1 MSQDN
6 MNEIDRNETNMNEIN
21 QNEADRNAENMDQED
36 FLVRKEQILNH
47 NSAKNF
53 KEFNIENELKKLPAK
68 PGVYL
73 MHDSSDEIIYVGK
86 AIKLCNRVR
95 QYFQRSKKPSAKIEQ
110 MVSHVAYF
118 EYIVTDSEMEA
129 LILECNLIKKHRP
142 RYNTMLMDD
151 KAYPYIRITVD
162 EDFPRVMLAHK
173 QVRDKSRYFGPY
185 PSGLAVKDTLELVH
199 KLFGIRTC
207 NRILPRDQG
216 KERPCLNYHI
226 GQCKGPCQGYI
237 TKEEYGK
244 QIDHVISLLNG
255 NYMQLR
261 KELEEKMKAA
271 AAELEFEAAAKYRD
285 LAEGITKIA
294 QQQKIT
300 DSSSL
305 NDRDVIASAIEGND
319 AVVQVFFVR
328 EGKLIGRDHYHVS
341 VAGGDTEADVLSSFI
356 KQYYAGTPF
365 LPGEI
370 YIPCELE
377 DMEIIGDWLSKK
389 RGKKVELLVP
399 KRGRKEKML
408 ELAAQNAKIVLRQDK
423 DRIKREEERTTGALR
438 EIEGWL
444 NLPHIYRMEAY
455 DISNTSG
462 MESVGSMVVFEGGK
476 PKRNDYR
483 KFKIRTVQGPNDYAS
498 MYEVLTRRFER
509 AIKSSENSHNTNSL
523 EQKVTSSQ
531 LQSQENII
539 TADSFSRLPDVI
551 MMDGGRGQVNMALEV
566 LDKLGL
572 SIPVCGMVKDDHH
585 RTRGLYYN
593 NVELPI
599 DTHSEGFHLITRV
612 QDEAHRFAIEYH
624 KSLRGKKEIH
634 SILDDI
640 PGIGPKRRLALMRQ
654 FGDIYAIRE
663 ATVAQLSDVEGM
675 NERAAEAVYE
685 FFHNSR
691 E

>member
-1 MSQDN
+1 MEQD
-6 MNEIDRNETNMNEIN
+6 
-21 QNEADRNAENMDQED
+21 D
-36 FLVRKEQILNH
+36 FLARKEQILNR

-53 KEFNIENELKKLPAK
+53 REFNIENELKKLPAK

-73 MHDSSDEIIYVGK
+73 MHDASDEIIYVGK

-110 MVSHVAYF
+110 MVSHVSYF

-173 QVRDKSRYFGPY
+173 QVRD
-185 PSGLAVKDTLELVH
+185 
-199 KLFGIRTC
+199 
-207 NRILPRDQG
+207 QG

-226 GQCKGPCQGYI
+226 GQCMGPCQGYV

-244 QIDHVISLLNG
+244 QIDRVISLLNG
-255 NYMQLR
+255 NYVQLR

-271 AAELEFEAAAKYRD
+271 AAELEFETAAKYRD
-285 LAEGITKIA
+285 LAESITKIA

-305 NDRDVIASAIEGND
+305 NDRDVIASAIEGAD

-341 VAGGDTEADVLSSFI
+341 VAGGDTEADVLSSFV

-377 DMEIIGDWLSKK
+377 DMEVIGSWLTKK
-389 RGKKVELLVP
+389 RGKKGEILVP

-423 DRIKREEERTTGALR
+423 DRIKREEERTTGALK

-444 NLPHIYRMEAY
+444 NLTHIDRIEAY

-483 KFKIRTVQGPNDYAS
+483 KFRIKSVQGPNDYAS

-509 AIKSSENSHNTNSL
+509 AKTGSES
-523 EQKVTSSQ
+523 TS
-531 LQSQENII
+531 
-539 TADSFSRLPDVI
+539 DSFLRLPDVI

-566 LDKLGL
+566 LEKLEM

-585 RTRGLYYN
+585 HTRGLYYN

-654 FGDIYAIRE
+654 FGDINAIRE
-663 ATVAQLSDVEGM
+663 ATVAQLADVEGM
-675 NERAAEAVYE
+675 NERAAESVYE
-685 FFHNSR
+685 FFHSVVYKTDTN
-691 E
+691 

>member
-1 MSQDN
+1 
-6 MNEIDRNETNMNEIN
+6 
-21 QNEADRNAENMDQED
+21 MDQDD
-36 FLVRKEQILNH
+36 FLARKEQILNR

-73 MHDSSDEIIYVGK
+73 MHDASDEIIYVGK

-95 QYFQRSKKPSAKIEQ
+95 QYFQRSKKPSSKIEQ
-110 MVSHVAYF
+110 MVSHVSYF

-129 LILECNLIKKHRP
+129 LILE
-142 RYNTMLMDD
+142 LMDD

-207 NRILPRDQG
+207 NRVLPRDQG

-226 GQCKGPCQGYI
+226 GQCMGPCQGYV

-244 QIDHVISLLNG
+244 QIDRVISLLNG
-255 NYMQLR
+255 NYVQLR

-271 AAELEFEAAAKYRD
+271 AAELEFETAAKYRD
-285 LAEGITKIA
+285 LAESITKIA

-305 NDRDVIASAIEGND
+305 NDRDVIASAIEGAD

-341 VAGGDTEADVLSSFI
+341 VAGGDTEADVLSSFV

-377 DMEIIGDWLSKK
+377 DMEVIGSWLTKK
-389 RGKKVELLVP
+389 RGKKVEILVP

-423 DRIKREEERTTGALR
+423 DRIKREEERTTGALK

-444 NLPHIYRMEAY
+444 NLTHIDRIEAY

-483 KFKIRTVQGPNDYAS
+483 KFRIKSVQGPNDYAS

-509 AIKSSENSHNTNSL
+509 AKAVSEN
-523 EQKVTSSQ
+523 TS
-531 LQSQENII
+531 
-539 TADSFSRLPDVI
+539 DSFLRLPDVI

-566 LDKLGL
+566 LGKLEM

-585 RTRGLYYN
+585 HTRGLYYN

-654 FGDIYAIRE
+654 FGDINEIRE
-663 ATVAQLSDVEGM
+663 ATVAQLVDVEGM
-675 NERAAEAVYE
+675 NERAAESVYE
-685 FFHNSR
+685 FFHSVVYKTDTN
-691 E
+691 

>member
-1 MSQDN
+1 MEQD
-6 MNEIDRNETNMNEIN
+6 
-21 QNEADRNAENMDQED
+21 D
-36 FLVRKEQILNH
+36 FLARKEQILNR

-73 MHDSSDEIIYVGK
+73 MHDASDEIIYVGK

-110 MVSHVAYF
+110 MVSHVSYF

-207 NRILPRDQG
+207 NRVLPRDQG

-226 GQCKGPCQGYI
+226 GQCMGPCQGYV

-244 QIDHVISLLNG
+244 QIDRVISLLNG
-255 NYMQLR
+255 NYVQLR

-271 AAELEFEAAAKYRD
+271 AAELEFETAAKYRD
-285 LAEGITKIA
+285 LAESITKIA

-305 NDRDVIASAIEGND
+305 NDRDVIASAIEGAD

-341 VAGGDTEADVLSSFI
+341 VAGGDTEADVLSSFV

-377 DMEIIGDWLSKK
+377 DMEVIGNWLTKK
-389 RGKKVELLVP
+389 RGKKVEILVP

-423 DRIKREEERTTGALR
+423 DRIKREEERTTGALK

-444 NLPHIYRMEAY
+444 NLTHIDRIEY

-483 KFKIRTVQGPNDYAS
+483 KFRIKSVQGPNDYAS

-509 AIKSSENSHNTNSL
+509 AKTGSESIS
-523 EQKVTSSQ
+523 
-531 LQSQENII
+531 
-539 TADSFSRLPDVI
+539 DSFLRLPDVI

-566 LDKLGL
+566 LGKLEM

-585 RTRGLYYN
+585 HTRGLYYN

-654 FGDIYAIRE
+654 FGDINEIRE
-663 ATVAQLSDVEGM
+663 ATVAQLADVEGM
-675 NERAAEAVYE
+675 NERAAESVYE
-685 FFHNSR
+685 FFHSSR
-691 E
+691 TR

>member
-1 MSQDN
+1 MNQDN
-6 MNEIDRNETNMNEIN
+6 MNEINTNEDDKNAANMNQDDLRQDNEN
-21 QNEADRNAENMDQED
+21 QDDQDQNDQDQNE
-36 FLVRKEQILNH
+36 FLARKEQILNH

-73 MHDSSDEIIYVGK
+73 MHDASDEIIYVGK

-207 NRILPRDQG
+207 NRVLPRDQG

-226 GQCKGPCQGYI
+226 GQCMGPCQGYV

-244 QIDHVISLLNG
+244 QIDRVISLLNG
-255 NYMQLR
+255 NYVQLR

-271 AAELEFEAAAKYRD
+271 AAELEFETAAKYRD

-305 NDRDVIASAIEGND
+305 NDRDVIASAIEGTD

-377 DMEIIGDWLSKK
+377 DMEIISSWLSKK

-423 DRIKREEERTTGALR
+423 DRIKREEERTTGTLK

-509 AIKSSENSHNTNSL
+509 AIKNSEG
-523 EQKVTSSQ
+523 
-531 LQSQENII
+531 
-539 TADSFSRLPDVI
+539 FSRLPDVI

-685 FFHNSR
+685 FFRGSR
-691 E
+691 EIT

>member
-1 MSQDN
+1 MEQD
-6 MNEIDRNETNMNEIN
+6 
-21 QNEADRNAENMDQED
+21 D
-36 FLVRKEQILNH
+36 FLARKEQILNR

-73 MHDSSDEIIYVGK
+73 MHDASDEIIYVGK

-110 MVSHVAYF
+110 MVSHVSYF

-207 NRILPRDQG
+207 NRVLPRDQG

-226 GQCKGPCQGYI
+226 GQCMGPCQGYV

-244 QIDHVISLLNG
+244 QIDRVISLLNG
-255 NYMQLR
+255 NYVQLR
-261 KELEEKMKAA
+261 KELEKMKAA
-271 AAELEFEAAAKYRD
+271 AAELEFETAAKYRD
-285 LAEGITKIA
+285 LAESITKIA

-305 NDRDVIASAIEGND
+305 NDRDVIASAIEGAD

-341 VAGGDTEADVLSSFI
+341 VAGGDTEADVLSSFV

-377 DMEIIGDWLSKK
+377 DMEVIGSWLTKK
-389 RGKKVELLVP
+389 RGKKVEILVP

-423 DRIKREEERTTGALR
+423 DRIKREEERTTGALK

-444 NLPHIYRMEAY
+444 NLTHIDRIEAY

-483 KFKIRTVQGPNDYAS
+483 KFRIKSVQGPNDYAS

-509 AIKSSENSHNTNSL
+509 AKTGSES
-523 EQKVTSSQ
+523 TS
-531 LQSQENII
+531 
-539 TADSFSRLPDVI
+539 DSFLRLPDVI

-566 LDKLGL
+566 LGKLEM

-585 RTRGLYYN
+585 HTRGLYYN

-654 FGDIYAIRE
+654 FGDINEIRV
-663 ATVAQLSDVEGM
+663 ATVAQLADVEGM
-675 NERAAEAVYE
+675 NERAAESVYE
-685 FFHNSR
+685 FFHSVVYKKEINL
-691 E
+691 

>member
-1 MSQDN
+1 M
-6 MNEIDRNETNMNEIN
+6 
-21 QNEADRNAENMDQED
+21 
-36 FLVRKEQILNH
+36 
-47 NSAKNF
+47 
-53 KEFNIENELKKLPAK
+53 
-68 PGVYL
+68 
-73 MHDSSDEIIYVGK
+73 
-86 AIKLCNRVR
+86 
-95 QYFQRSKKPSAKIEQ
+95 
-110 MVSHVAYF
+110 
-118 EYIVTDSEMEA
+118 
-129 LILECNLIKKHRP
+129 
-142 RYNTMLMDD
+142 
-151 KAYPYIRITVD
+151 
-162 EDFPRVMLAHK
+162 
-173 QVRDKSRYFGPY
+173 
-185 PSGLAVKDTLELVH
+185 
-199 KLFGIRTC
+199 
-207 NRILPRDQG
+207 
-216 KERPCLNYHI
+216 
-226 GQCKGPCQGYI
+226 
-237 TKEEYGK
+237 
-244 QIDHVISLLNG
+244 ISLLNG
-255 NYMQLR
+255 NYVQLR

-271 AAELEFEAAAKYRD
+271 AAELEFETAAKYRD
-285 LAEGITKIA
+285 LAESITKIA

-305 NDRDVIASAIEGND
+305 NDRDVIASAIEGAD

-341 VAGGDTEADVLSSFI
+341 VAGGDTEADVLSSFV

-377 DMEIIGDWLSKK
+377 DMEVIGSWLTKK
-389 RGKKVELLVP
+389 RGKKVEILVP

-423 DRIKREEERTTGALR
+423 DRIKREEERTTGALK

-444 NLPHIYRMEAY
+444 NLTHIDRIEAY

-483 KFKIRTVQGPNDYAS
+483 KFRIKSVQGPNDYAS

-509 AIKSSENSHNTNSL
+509 AKTGSES
-523 EQKVTSSQ
+523 TS
-531 LQSQENII
+531 
-539 TADSFSRLPDVI
+539 DSFLRLPDVI

-566 LDKLGL
+566 LGKLEM

-585 RTRGLYYN
+585 HTRGLYYN

-654 FGDIYAIRE
+654 FGDINEIRV
-663 ATVAQLSDVEGM
+663 ATVAQLADVEGM
-675 NERAAEAVYE
+675 NERAAESVYE
-685 FFHNSR
+685 FFHSVVYKTDTN
-691 E
+691 

>member
-1 MSQDN
+1 
-6 MNEIDRNETNMNEIN
+6 
-21 QNEADRNAENMDQED
+21 
-36 FLVRKEQILNH
+36 
-47 NSAKNF
+47 
-53 KEFNIENELKKLPAK
+53 
-68 PGVYL
+68 
-73 MHDSSDEIIYVGK
+73 
-86 AIKLCNRVR
+86 
-95 QYFQRSKKPSAKIEQ
+95 
-110 MVSHVAYF
+110 
-118 EYIVTDSEMEA
+118 
-129 LILECNLIKKHRP
+129 
-142 RYNTMLMDD
+142 
-151 KAYPYIRITVD
+151 
-162 EDFPRVMLAHK
+162 
-173 QVRDKSRYFGPY
+173 
-185 PSGLAVKDTLELVH
+185 
-199 KLFGIRTC
+199 
-207 NRILPRDQG
+207 
-216 KERPCLNYHI
+216 
-226 GQCKGPCQGYI
+226 
-237 TKEEYGK
+237 
-244 QIDHVISLLNG
+244 
-255 NYMQLR
+255 
-261 KELEEKMKAA
+261 MKAA
-271 AAELEFEAAAKYRD
+271 AAELEFETAAKYRD
-285 LAEGITKIA
+285 LAESITKIA

-305 NDRDVIASAIEGND
+305 NDRDVIASAIEGAD

-341 VAGGDTEADVLSSFI
+341 VAGGDTEADVLSSFV

-377 DMEIIGDWLSKK
+377 DMEVIGSWLTKK
-389 RGKKVELLVP
+389 RGKKVEILVP

-423 DRIKREEERTTGALR
+423 DRIKREEERTTGALK

-444 NLPHIYRMEAY
+444 NLTHIDRIEAY

-483 KFKIRTVQGPNDYAS
+483 KFRIKSVQGPNDYAS

-509 AIKSSENSHNTNSL
+509 AKTGSES
-523 EQKVTSSQ
+523 TS
-531 LQSQENII
+531 
-539 TADSFSRLPDVI
+539 DSFQRLPDVI

-566 LDKLGL
+566 LEKLEM

-585 RTRGLYYN
+585 HTRGLYYN

-654 FGDIYAIRE
+654 FGDINEIRE
-663 ATVAQLSDVEGM
+663 ATVAQLADVEGM
-675 NERAAEAVYE
+675 NERAAESVYE
-685 FFHNSR
+685 FFHSVVYKTDTN
-691 E
+691 

>member
-1 MSQDN
+1 MEESDVL
-6 MNEIDRNETNMNEIN
+6 
-21 QNEADRNAENMDQED
+21 A
-36 FLVRKEQILNH
+36 RKEQILNR
-47 NSAKNF
+47 NSAVNF

-73 MHDSSDEIIYVGK
+73 MHDASDEIIYVGK

-95 QYFQRSKKPSAKIEQ
+95 QYFQKSKKPTAKIEQ

-185 PSGLAVKDTLELVH
+185 PSGLAVKETLELVH

-207 NRILPRDQG
+207 NRVLPRDQK

-226 GQCKGPCQGYI
+226 GQCMGPCQGYV
-237 TKEEYGK
+237 TKDEYAI
-244 QIDHVISLLNG
+244 QINRVISLLSG
-255 NYMQLR
+255 NYLQLR

-271 AAELEFEAAAKYRD
+271 AADLEFEKAAKYRD
-285 LAEGITKIA
+285 LEEGITKIA

-300 DSSSL
+300 DSSSM
-305 NDRDVIASAIEGND
+305 NDRDVIASAIDGTD
-319 AVVQVFFVR
+319 GVVQVFFVR
-328 EGKLIGRDHYHVS
+328 EGKMIGRDHYHVS
-341 VAGGDTEADVLSSFI
+341 VGSGDTESDVLSSFI

-377 DMEIIGDWLSKK
+377 DGEVIESWLSKK

-399 KRGRKEKML
+399 KRGKKEKLL
-408 ELAAQNAKIVLRQDK
+408 ELAAENAKIVLRQDK
-423 DRIKREEERTTGALR
+423 DRIKREEERTIGALKQ
-438 EIEGWL
+438 IEGWL
-444 NLPHIYRMEAY
+444 GLSHIDRMEAY

-462 MESVGSMVVFEGGK
+462 MESVGSMVVFEKGK

-483 KFKIRTVQGPNDYAS
+483 KFKIKTVQGPNDYAS
-498 MYEVLTRRFER
+498 MYEVLTRRFLR
-509 AIKSSENSHNTNSL
+509 SIKTDEDAQNV
-523 EQKVTSSQ
+523 E
-531 LQSQENII
+531 
-539 TADSFSRLPDVI
+539 DSFQRLPDLL

-566 LDKLGL
+566 LEKLGL

-624 KSLRGKKEIH
+624 KSLRGKKEVH

-640 PGIGPKRRLALMRQ
+640 PGIGPKRRLVLMRE

-663 ATVAQLSDVEGM
+663 ADVATLANVEGM
-675 NERAAEAVYE
+675 NEKSAEAVYE
-685 FFHNSR
+685 FFHAK
-691 E
+691 

>member
-1 MSQDN
+1 
-6 MNEIDRNETNMNEIN
+6 
-21 QNEADRNAENMDQED
+21 
-36 FLVRKEQILNH
+36 
-47 NSAKNF
+47 
-53 KEFNIENELKKLPAK
+53 
-68 PGVYL
+68 
-73 MHDSSDEIIYVGK
+73 
-86 AIKLCNRVR
+86 
-95 QYFQRSKKPSAKIEQ
+95 
-110 MVSHVAYF
+110 
-118 EYIVTDSEMEA
+118 
-129 LILECNLIKKHRP
+129 
-142 RYNTMLMDD
+142 
-151 KAYPYIRITVD
+151 
-162 EDFPRVMLAHK
+162 
-173 QVRDKSRYFGPY
+173 
-185 PSGLAVKDTLELVH
+185 
-199 KLFGIRTC
+199 
-207 NRILPRDQG
+207 
-216 KERPCLNYHI
+216 
-226 GQCKGPCQGYI
+226 
-237 TKEEYGK
+237 
-244 QIDHVISLLNG
+244 
-255 NYMQLR
+255 
-261 KELEEKMKAA
+261 MKAA
-271 AAELEFEAAAKYRD
+271 AAELEFETAAKYRD
-285 LAEGITKIA
+285 LAESITKIA

-305 NDRDVIASAIEGND
+305 NDRDVIASAIEGAD

-341 VAGGDTEADVLSSFI
+341 VAGGDTEADVLSSFV

-377 DMEIIGDWLSKK
+377 DMEVIGSWLTKK
-389 RGKKVELLVP
+389 RGKKVEILVP

-423 DRIKREEERTTGALR
+423 DRIKREEERTTGALK

-444 NLPHIYRMEAY
+444 NLTHIDRIEAY

-483 KFKIRTVQGPNDYAS
+483 KFRIKSVQGPNDYAS

-509 AIKSSENSHNTNSL
+509 AKTGSES
-523 EQKVTSSQ
+523 TS
-531 LQSQENII
+531 
-539 TADSFSRLPDVI
+539 DSFLRLPDVI

-566 LDKLGL
+566 LGKLEM

-585 RTRGLYYN
+585 HTRGLYYN

-654 FGDIYAIRE
+654 FGDINEIRA
-663 ATVAQLSDVEGM
+663 ATVAQLADVEGM
-675 NERAAEAVYE
+675 NERAAESVYE
-685 FFHNSR
+685 FFHSVVYKTDTN
-691 E
+691 

>member
-1 MSQDN
+1 M
-6 MNEIDRNETNMNEIN
+6 
-21 QNEADRNAENMDQED
+21 
-36 FLVRKEQILNH
+36 
-47 NSAKNF
+47 
-53 KEFNIENELKKLPAK
+53 
-68 PGVYL
+68 
-73 MHDSSDEIIYVGK
+73 
-86 AIKLCNRVR
+86 
-95 QYFQRSKKPSAKIEQ
+95 
-110 MVSHVAYF
+110 
-118 EYIVTDSEMEA
+118 
-129 LILECNLIKKHRP
+129 
-142 RYNTMLMDD
+142 
-151 KAYPYIRITVD
+151 
-162 EDFPRVMLAHK
+162 
-173 QVRDKSRYFGPY
+173 
-185 PSGLAVKDTLELVH
+185 
-199 KLFGIRTC
+199 
-207 NRILPRDQG
+207 
-216 KERPCLNYHI
+216 NYHI
-226 GQCKGPCQGYI
+226 GQCMGPCQGYV

-244 QIDHVISLLNG
+244 QIDRVISLLNG

-271 AAELEFEAAAKYRD
+271 AAELEFETAAKYRD
-285 LAEGITKIA
+285 LAESITKIA

-305 NDRDVIASAIEGND
+305 NDRDVIASAIEGAD

-341 VAGGDTEADVLSSFI
+341 VAGGDTEADVLSSFV

-377 DMEIIGDWLSKK
+377 DMEVIGSWLTKK
-389 RGKKVELLVP
+389 RGKKVEILVP

-423 DRIKREEERTTGALR
+423 DRIKREEERTTGALK
-438 EIEGWL
+438 EIEKWL
-444 NLPHIYRMEAY
+444 NLAHIDRIEAY

-483 KFKIRTVQGPNDYAS
+483 KFRIKSVQGPNDYAS

-509 AIKSSENSHNTNSL
+509 AKTGSES
-523 EQKVTSSQ
+523 TS
-531 LQSQENII
+531 
-539 TADSFSRLPDVI
+539 DSFLRLPDVI

-566 LDKLGL
+566 LGKLEM

-654 FGDIYAIRE
+654 FGDINEIRE
-663 ATVAQLSDVEGM
+663 ATVAQLADVEGM
-675 NERAAEAVYE
+675 NERAAESVYE
-685 FFHNSR
+685 FFHSSR
-691 E
+691 TR

>member
-1 MSQDN
+1 M
-6 MNEIDRNETNMNEIN
+6 
-21 QNEADRNAENMDQED
+21 
-36 FLVRKEQILNH
+36 
-47 NSAKNF
+47 
-53 KEFNIENELKKLPAK
+53 
-68 PGVYL
+68 
-73 MHDSSDEIIYVGK
+73 
-86 AIKLCNRVR
+86 
-95 QYFQRSKKPSAKIEQ
+95 
-110 MVSHVAYF
+110 
-118 EYIVTDSEMEA
+118 
-129 LILECNLIKKHRP
+129 
-142 RYNTMLMDD
+142 
-151 KAYPYIRITVD
+151 
-162 EDFPRVMLAHK
+162 
-173 QVRDKSRYFGPY
+173 
-185 PSGLAVKDTLELVH
+185 
-199 KLFGIRTC
+199 
-207 NRILPRDQG
+207 
-216 KERPCLNYHI
+216 NYHI
-226 GQCKGPCQGYI
+226 GQCMGPCQGYV

-244 QIDHVISLLNG
+244 QIDRVISLLNG
-255 NYMQLR
+255 NYVQLR

-271 AAELEFEAAAKYRD
+271 AAELEFETAAKYRD
-285 LAEGITKIA
+285 LAESITKIA

-305 NDRDVIASAIEGND
+305 NDRDVIASAIEGAD

-341 VAGGDTEADVLSSFI
+341 VAGGDTEADVLSSFV

-377 DMEIIGDWLSKK
+377 DMEVIGSWLTKK
-389 RGKKVELLVP
+389 RGKKVEILVP

-423 DRIKREEERTTGALR
+423 DRIKREEERTTGALK

-444 NLPHIYRMEAY
+444 NLTHIDRIEAY

-483 KFKIRTVQGPNDYAS
+483 KFRIKSVQGPNDYAS

-509 AIKSSENSHNTNSL
+509 AKTGSES
-523 EQKVTSSQ
+523 TS
-531 LQSQENII
+531 
-539 TADSFSRLPDVI
+539 DSFLRLPDVI

-566 LDKLGL
+566 LEKLEM

-585 RTRGLYYN
+585 HTRGLYYN

-654 FGDIYAIRE
+654 FGDINEIRE
-663 ATVAQLSDVEGM
+663 ATVAQLADVEGM
-675 NERAAEAVYE
+675 NERAAESVYE
-685 FFHNSR
+685 FFHSVVYKTDTN
-691 E
+691 

>member
-1 MSQDN
+1 
-6 MNEIDRNETNMNEIN
+6 
-21 QNEADRNAENMDQED
+21 MDQDD
-36 FLVRKEQILNH
+36 FLARKEQILNR

-73 MHDSSDEIIYVGK
+73 MHDASDEIIYVGK

-110 MVSHVAYF
+110 MVSHISYF

-207 NRILPRDQG
+207 NRVLPRDQG

-226 GQCKGPCQGYI
+226 GQCMGPCQGYV

-244 QIDHVISLLNG
+244 QIDRVISLLNG
-255 NYMQLR
+255 NYVQLR

-271 AAELEFEAAAKYRD
+271 AAELEFEMAAKYRD
-285 LAEGITKIA
+285 LAESITKIA

-305 NDRDVIASAIEGND
+305 NDRDVIASAIEGAD

-356 KQYYAGTPF
+356 EQYYAGTPF

-377 DMEIIGDWLSKK
+377 DMEVIGSWLTKK
-389 RGKKVELLVP
+389 RGKKVEILVP

-423 DRIKREEERTTGALR
+423 DRIKREEERTTGALK
-438 EIEGWL
+438 EIEKWL
-444 NLPHIYRMEAY
+444 NLAHINRIEAY

-483 KFKIRTVQGPNDYAS
+483 KFRIKSVQGPNDYAS

-509 AIKSSENSHNTNSL
+509 AKVSES
-523 EQKVTSSQ
+523 TS
-531 LQSQENII
+531 
-539 TADSFSRLPDVI
+539 DSFFRLPDVI

-566 LDKLGL
+566 LGKLEM

-585 RTRGLYYN
+585 HTRGLYYN

-654 FGDIYAIRE
+654 FGDINEIRV
-663 ATVAQLSDVEGM
+663 ATVAQLADVEGM
-675 NERAAEAVYE
+675 NERAAESVYE
-685 FFHNSR
+685 FFHSVVYKTDTN
-691 E
+691 

>member
-1 MSQDN
+1 M
-6 MNEIDRNETNMNEIN
+6 
-21 QNEADRNAENMDQED
+21 
-36 FLVRKEQILNH
+36 
-47 NSAKNF
+47 
-53 KEFNIENELKKLPAK
+53 
-68 PGVYL
+68 
-73 MHDSSDEIIYVGK
+73 
-86 AIKLCNRVR
+86 
-95 QYFQRSKKPSAKIEQ
+95 
-110 MVSHVAYF
+110 
-118 EYIVTDSEMEA
+118 
-129 LILECNLIKKHRP
+129 
-142 RYNTMLMDD
+142 
-151 KAYPYIRITVD
+151 
-162 EDFPRVMLAHK
+162 
-173 QVRDKSRYFGPY
+173 
-185 PSGLAVKDTLELVH
+185 
-199 KLFGIRTC
+199 
-207 NRILPRDQG
+207 
-216 KERPCLNYHI
+216 NYHI
-226 GQCKGPCQGYI
+226 GQCMGPCQGYV

-244 QIDHVISLLNG
+244 QIDRVISLLNG
-255 NYMQLR
+255 NYVQLR

-271 AAELEFEAAAKYRD
+271 AAELEFETAAKYRD
-285 LAEGITKIA
+285 LAESITKIA

-305 NDRDVIASAIEGND
+305 NDRDVIASAIEGAD

-341 VAGGDTEADVLSSFI
+341 VAGGDTEADVLSSFV

-377 DMEIIGDWLSKK
+377 DMEVIGSWLTKK
-389 RGKKVELLVP
+389 RGKKVEILVP

-423 DRIKREEERTTGALR
+423 DRIKREEERTTGALK

-444 NLPHIYRMEAY
+444 NLTHINRIEAY

-483 KFKIRTVQGPNDYAS
+483 KFRIKSVQGPNDYAS

-509 AIKSSENSHNTNSL
+509 AKTGSES
-523 EQKVTSSQ
+523 TS
-531 LQSQENII
+531 
-539 TADSFSRLPDVI
+539 DSFLRLPDVI

-566 LDKLGL
+566 LGKLEM

-585 RTRGLYYN
+585 HTRGLYYN

-654 FGDIYAIRE
+654 FGDINEIRE
-663 ATVAQLSDVEGM
+663 ATVAQLADVEGM
-675 NERAAEAVYE
+675 NERAAESVYE
-685 FFHNSR
+685 FFHSVVYKTDTN
-691 E
+691 

>member
-1 MSQDN
+1 
-6 MNEIDRNETNMNEIN
+6 
-21 QNEADRNAENMDQED
+21 
-36 FLVRKEQILNH
+36 
-47 NSAKNF
+47 
-53 KEFNIENELKKLPAK
+53 
-68 PGVYL
+68 
-73 MHDSSDEIIYVGK
+73 
-86 AIKLCNRVR
+86 
-95 QYFQRSKKPSAKIEQ
+95 
-110 MVSHVAYF
+110 
-118 EYIVTDSEMEA
+118 
-129 LILECNLIKKHRP
+129 
-142 RYNTMLMDD
+142 
-151 KAYPYIRITVD
+151 
-162 EDFPRVMLAHK
+162 
-173 QVRDKSRYFGPY
+173 
-185 PSGLAVKDTLELVH
+185 
-199 KLFGIRTC
+199 
-207 NRILPRDQG
+207 
-216 KERPCLNYHI
+216 
-226 GQCKGPCQGYI
+226 
-237 TKEEYGK
+237 
-244 QIDHVISLLNG
+244 
-255 NYMQLR
+255 
-261 KELEEKMKAA
+261 MKAA
-271 AAELEFEAAAKYRD
+271 AAELEFETAAKYRD
-285 LAEGITKIA
+285 LAESITKIA

-305 NDRDVIASAIEGND
+305 NDRDVIASAIEGAD

-341 VAGGDTEADVLSSFI
+341 VAGGDTEADVLSSFV

-377 DMEIIGDWLSKK
+377 DMEVIGSWLTKK
-389 RGKKVELLVP
+389 RGKKVEILVP

-423 DRIKREEERTTGALR
+423 DRIKREEERTTGALK

-444 NLPHIYRMEAY
+444 NLTHIDRIEAY

-483 KFKIRTVQGPNDYAS
+483 KFRIKSVQGPNDYAS

-509 AIKSSENSHNTNSL
+509 AKAVSEN
-523 EQKVTSSQ
+523 TS
-531 LQSQENII
+531 
-539 TADSFSRLPDVI
+539 DSFLRLPDVI

-566 LDKLGL
+566 LGKLEM

-585 RTRGLYYN
+585 HTRGLYYN

-654 FGDIYAIRE
+654 FGDINEIRE
-663 ATVAQLSDVEGM
+663 ATVAQLVDVEGM
-675 NERAAEAVYE
+675 NERAAESVYE
-685 FFHNSR
+685 FFHSVVYKTDTN
-691 E
+691 

>member
-1 MSQDN
+1 
-6 MNEIDRNETNMNEIN
+6 
-21 QNEADRNAENMDQED
+21 
-36 FLVRKEQILNH
+36 
-47 NSAKNF
+47 
-53 KEFNIENELKKLPAK
+53 
-68 PGVYL
+68 
-73 MHDSSDEIIYVGK
+73 
-86 AIKLCNRVR
+86 
-95 QYFQRSKKPSAKIEQ
+95 
-110 MVSHVAYF
+110 
-118 EYIVTDSEMEA
+118 
-129 LILECNLIKKHRP
+129 
-142 RYNTMLMDD
+142 
-151 KAYPYIRITVD
+151 
-162 EDFPRVMLAHK
+162 
-173 QVRDKSRYFGPY
+173 
-185 PSGLAVKDTLELVH
+185 
-199 KLFGIRTC
+199 
-207 NRILPRDQG
+207 
-216 KERPCLNYHI
+216 
-226 GQCKGPCQGYI
+226 
-237 TKEEYGK
+237 
-244 QIDHVISLLNG
+244 
-255 NYMQLR
+255 
-261 KELEEKMKAA
+261 MKAA
-271 AAELEFEAAAKYRD
+271 AAELEFETAAKYRD
-285 LAEGITKIA
+285 LAESITKIA

-305 NDRDVIASAIEGND
+305 NDRDVIASAIEGAD

-341 VAGGDTEADVLSSFI
+341 VAGGDTEADVLSSFV

-377 DMEIIGDWLSKK
+377 DMEVIGSWLTKK
-389 RGKKVELLVP
+389 RGKKVEILVP

-423 DRIKREEERTTGALR
+423 DRIKREEERTTGALK

-444 NLPHIYRMEAY
+444 NLTHINRIEAY

-483 KFKIRTVQGPNDYAS
+483 KFRIKSVQGPNDYAS

-509 AIKSSENSHNTNSL
+509 AKTGSES
-523 EQKVTSSQ
+523 TS
-531 LQSQENII
+531 
-539 TADSFSRLPDVI
+539 DSFVRLPDVI

-566 LDKLGL
+566 LGKLEM

-585 RTRGLYYN
+585 HTRGLYYN
-593 NVELPI
+593 NIELPI

-654 FGDIYAIRE
+654 FGDINEIRE
-663 ATVAQLSDVEGM
+663 ATVAQLADVEGM
-675 NERAAEAVYE
+675 NERAAESVYE
-685 FFHNSR
+685 FFHSVVYKTDTN
-691 E
+691 

>member
-1 MSQDN
+1 
-6 MNEIDRNETNMNEIN
+6 
-21 QNEADRNAENMDQED
+21 
-36 FLVRKEQILNH
+36 
-47 NSAKNF
+47 
-53 KEFNIENELKKLPAK
+53 
-68 PGVYL
+68 
-73 MHDSSDEIIYVGK
+73 
-86 AIKLCNRVR
+86 
-95 QYFQRSKKPSAKIEQ
+95 
-110 MVSHVAYF
+110 
-118 EYIVTDSEMEA
+118 
-129 LILECNLIKKHRP
+129 
-142 RYNTMLMDD
+142 
-151 KAYPYIRITVD
+151 
-162 EDFPRVMLAHK
+162 
-173 QVRDKSRYFGPY
+173 
-185 PSGLAVKDTLELVH
+185 
-199 KLFGIRTC
+199 
-207 NRILPRDQG
+207 
-216 KERPCLNYHI
+216 
-226 GQCKGPCQGYI
+226 
-237 TKEEYGK
+237 
-244 QIDHVISLLNG
+244 
-255 NYMQLR
+255 
-261 KELEEKMKAA
+261 MKAA
-271 AAELEFEAAAKYRD
+271 AAELEFETAAKYRD
-285 LAEGITKIA
+285 LAESITKIA

-305 NDRDVIASAIEGND
+305 NDRDVIASAIEGAD

-341 VAGGDTEADVLSSFI
+341 VAGGDTEADVLSSFV

-377 DMEIIGDWLSKK
+377 DMEVIGSWLTKK
-389 RGKKVELLVP
+389 RGKKVEILVP

-423 DRIKREEERTTGALR
+423 DRIKREEERTTGALK

-444 NLPHIYRMEAY
+444 NLTHINRIEAY

-483 KFKIRTVQGPNDYAS
+483 KFRIKSVQGPNDYAS

-509 AIKSSENSHNTNSL
+509 AKTGSES
-523 EQKVTSSQ
+523 TS
-531 LQSQENII
+531 
-539 TADSFSRLPDVI
+539 DSFLRLPDVI

-566 LDKLGL
+566 LRKLEM

-585 RTRGLYYN
+585 HTRGLYYN

-654 FGDIYAIRE
+654 FGDINEIRV
-663 ATVAQLSDVEGM
+663 ATVAQLADVEGM
-675 NERAAEAVYE
+675 NERAAESVYE
-685 FFHNSR
+685 FFHSVVYKTDTN
-691 E
+691 

>member
-1 MSQDN
+1 MEQD
-6 MNEIDRNETNMNEIN
+6 
-21 QNEADRNAENMDQED
+21 D
-36 FLVRKEQILNH
+36 FLARKEQILNR

-73 MHDSSDEIIYVGK
+73 MHDASDEIIYVGK

-110 MVSHVAYF
+110 MVSHVSYF

-207 NRILPRDQG
+207 NRVLPRDQG

-226 GQCKGPCQGYI
+226 GQCMGPCQGYV

-244 QIDHVISLLNG
+244 QIDRVISLLNG
-255 NYMQLR
+255 NYVQLR

-271 AAELEFEAAAKYRD
+271 AAELEFETAAKYRD
-285 LAEGITKIA
+285 LAESITKIA

-305 NDRDVIASAIEGND
+305 NDRDVIASAIEGAD

-341 VAGGDTEADVLSSFI
+341 VAGGDTEADVLSSFV

-377 DMEIIGDWLSKK
+377 DMEVIGSWLTKK
-389 RGKKVELLVP
+389 RGKKVEILVP

-423 DRIKREEERTTGALR
+423 DRIKREEERTTGALK
-438 EIEGWL
+438 EIEKWL
-444 NLPHIYRMEAY
+444 NLTHIDRIEAY

-483 KFKIRTVQGPNDYAS
+483 KFRIKSVQGPNDYAS

-509 AIKSSENSHNTNSL
+509 AKVSES
-523 EQKVTSSQ
+523 TS
-531 LQSQENII
+531 
-539 TADSFSRLPDVI
+539 DSFLRLPDVI

-566 LDKLGL
+566 LGKLEM

-654 FGDIYAIRE
+654 FGDINAIRE
-663 ATVAQLSDVEGM
+663 ATVAQLADAEGM
-675 NERAAEAVYE
+675 NERAAESVYE
-685 FFHNSR
+685 FFHSVVYKTDTN
-691 E
+691 

>member
-1 MSQDN
+1 MEQD
-6 MNEIDRNETNMNEIN
+6 
-21 QNEADRNAENMDQED
+21 D
-36 FLVRKEQILNH
+36 FLARKEQILNR

-73 MHDSSDEIIYVGK
+73 MHDASDEIIYVGK

-110 MVSHVAYF
+110 MVSHISYF

-173 QVRDKSRYFGPY
+173 QVLDKSRYFGPY

-207 NRILPRDQG
+207 NRVLPRDQG

-226 GQCKGPCQGYI
+226 GQCMGPCQGYV

-244 QIDHVISLLNG
+244 QIDRVISLLNG
-255 NYMQLR
+255 NYVQLR

-271 AAELEFEAAAKYRD
+271 AAELEFEMAAKYRD
-285 LAEGITKIA
+285 LAESITKIA

-305 NDRDVIASAIEGND
+305 NDRDVIASAIEGAD

-341 VAGGDTEADVLSSFI
+341 VAGGDTEADVLSSFV

-377 DMEIIGDWLSKK
+377 DMEVIGSWLTKK
-389 RGKKVELLVP
+389 RGKKVEILVP

-423 DRIKREEERTTGALR
+423 DRIKREEERTTGALK
-438 EIEGWL
+438 EIEKWL
-444 NLPHIYRMEAY
+444 NLTHIDRIEAY

-483 KFKIRTVQGPNDYAS
+483 KFRIKSVQGPNDYAS

-509 AIKSSENSHNTNSL
+509 AKVSES
-523 EQKVTSSQ
+523 TS
-531 LQSQENII
+531 
-539 TADSFSRLPDVI
+539 DSFFRLPDVI

-566 LDKLGL
+566 LKKLEM

-654 FGDIYAIRE
+654 FGDINEIRE
-663 ATVAQLSDVEGM
+663 ATVAQLADVEGM
-675 NERAAEAVYE
+675 NERAAESVYE
-685 FFHNSR
+685 FFHSSR
-691 E
+691 TR

>member
-1 MSQDN
+1 MAQSCND
-6 MNEIDRNETNMNEIN
+6 
-21 QNEADRNAENMDQED
+21 
-36 FLVRKEQILNH
+36 
-47 NSAKNF
+47 SGKNF
-53 KEFNIENELKKLPAK
+53 KEFDIQEELKKLPAK

-73 MHDSSDEIIYVGK
+73 MHDASDEIIYVGK

-110 MVSHVAYF
+110 MVSHVSYF

-129 LILECNLIKKHRP
+129 LVLECNLIKEHRP

-151 KAYPYIRITVD
+151 KAYPYIRITVE

-207 NRILPRDQG
+207 NRVLPRDMK

-226 GQCKGPCQGYI
+226 GQCMGPCQGYV
-237 TKEEYGK
+237 TKEEYNR
-244 QIDHVISLLNG
+244 QIDRVIQLLNG

-261 KELEEKMKAA
+261 KELQEKMKEAA
-271 AAELEFEAAAKYRD
+271 ANLEFETAAKYRD
-285 LAEGITKIA
+285 LAESVTKIA

-305 NDRDVIASAIEGND
+305 NDRDVIASAIDGAD

-341 VAGGDTEADVLSSFI
+341 VAEGDTEADVLGSFI
-356 KQYYAGTPF
+356 KQYYSGTPF

-370 YIPCELE
+370 YVPCELE
-377 DMEIIGDWLSKK
+377 EMDIIREWLSKK

-408 ELAAQNAKIVLRQDK
+408 ELAAQNARIVLRQDK
-423 DRIKREEERTTGALR
+423 DRIKREEERTTGALK

-444 NLPHIYRMEAY
+444 NLSQIDRMEAY

-483 KFKIRTVQGPNDYAS
+483 KFRIRTVQGPNDYAS

-509 AIKSSENSHNTNSL
+509 SMQKQ
-523 EQKVTSSQ
+523 EQESIS
-531 LQSQENII
+531 
-539 TADSFSRLPDVI
+539 DSFTRLPDLI
-551 MMDGGRGQVNMALEV
+551 MMDGGKGQVNMALEV
-566 LDKLGL
+566 LQKLGL
-572 SIPVCGMVKDDHH
+572 SIPVCGMVKDDRH

-593 NVELPI
+593 NVELAI
-599 DTHSEGFHLITRV
+599 DIHSEGFHLITRV

-640 PGIGPKRRLALMRQ
+640 PGIGPKRRLALMKK
-654 FGDIYAIRE
+654 FGDIYAIKE
-663 ATVAQLSDVEGM
+663 ASVQELAQTEGM
-675 NERAAEAVYE
+675 NEKAAQAVYD
-685 FFHNSR
+685 FFHK

>member
-1 MSQDN
+1 
-6 MNEIDRNETNMNEIN
+6 
-21 QNEADRNAENMDQED
+21 MDQDD
-36 FLVRKEQILNH
+36 FLARKEQILNR

-73 MHDSSDEIIYVGK
+73 MHDASDEIIYVGK

-95 QYFQRSKKPSAKIEQ
+95 QYFQRSKKPSSKIEQ
-110 MVSHVAYF
+110 MVSHVSYF

-207 NRILPRDQG
+207 NRVLPRDQG

-226 GQCKGPCQGYI
+226 GQCMGPCQGYV

-244 QIDHVISLLNG
+244 QIDRVISLLNG
-255 NYMQLR
+255 NYVQLR

-271 AAELEFEAAAKYRD
+271 AAELEFETAAKYRD
-285 LAEGITKIA
+285 LAESITKIA

-305 NDRDVIASAIEGND
+305 NDRDVIASAIEGAD

-341 VAGGDTEADVLSSFI
+341 VAGGDTEADVLSSFV

-377 DMEIIGDWLSKK
+377 DMEVIGSWLTKK
-389 RGKKVELLVP
+389 RGKKVEILVP

-423 DRIKREEERTTGALR
+423 DRIKREEERTTGALK

-444 NLPHIYRMEAY
+444 NLTHIDRIEAY

-476 PKRNDYR
+476 PKR
-483 KFKIRTVQGPNDYAS
+483 KFRIKSVQGPNDYAS

-509 AIKSSENSHNTNSL
+509 AKAVSEN
-523 EQKVTSSQ
+523 TS
-531 LQSQENII
+531 
-539 TADSFSRLPDVI
+539 DSFLRLPDVI

-566 LDKLGL
+566 LEKLEM

-585 RTRGLYYN
+585 HTRGLYYN

-640 PGIGPKRRLALMRQ
+640 SGIGPKRRLALMRQ
-654 FGDIYAIRE
+654 FGDINEIRE
-663 ATVAQLSDVEGM
+663 ATVAQLADVEGM
-675 NERAAEAVYE
+675 NERAAESVYE
-685 FFHNSR
+685 FFHSVVYKTDTN
-691 E
+691 

>member
-1 MSQDN
+1 M
-6 MNEIDRNETNMNEIN
+6 
-21 QNEADRNAENMDQED
+21 
-36 FLVRKEQILNH
+36 
-47 NSAKNF
+47 
-53 KEFNIENELKKLPAK
+53 
-68 PGVYL
+68 
-73 MHDSSDEIIYVGK
+73 
-86 AIKLCNRVR
+86 
-95 QYFQRSKKPSAKIEQ
+95 
-110 MVSHVAYF
+110 
-118 EYIVTDSEMEA
+118 
-129 LILECNLIKKHRP
+129 
-142 RYNTMLMDD
+142 
-151 KAYPYIRITVD
+151 
-162 EDFPRVMLAHK
+162 
-173 QVRDKSRYFGPY
+173 
-185 PSGLAVKDTLELVH
+185 
-199 KLFGIRTC
+199 
-207 NRILPRDQG
+207 
-216 KERPCLNYHI
+216 NYHI
-226 GQCKGPCQGYI
+226 GQCMGPCQGYV

-244 QIDHVISLLNG
+244 QIDRVISLLNG
-255 NYMQLR
+255 NYVQLR

-271 AAELEFEAAAKYRD
+271 AAELEFETAAKYRD
-285 LAEGITKIA
+285 LAESITKIA

-305 NDRDVIASAIEGND
+305 NDRDVIASAIEGAD

-341 VAGGDTEADVLSSFI
+341 VAGGDTEADVLSSFV

-377 DMEIIGDWLSKK
+377 DMEVIGSWLTKK
-389 RGKKVELLVP
+389 RGKKVEILVP

-423 DRIKREEERTTGALR
+423 DRIKREEERTTGALK

-444 NLPHIYRMEAY
+444 NLTHIDRIEAY

-483 KFKIRTVQGPNDYAS
+483 KFRIKSVQGPNDYAS

-509 AIKSSENSHNTNSL
+509 AKTGSES
-523 EQKVTSSQ
+523 TS
-531 LQSQENII
+531 
-539 TADSFSRLPDVI
+539 DSFLRLPDVI

-566 LDKLGL
+566 LGKLEM

-585 RTRGLYYN
+585 HTRGLYYN

-654 FGDIYAIRE
+654 FGDINEIRV
-663 ATVAQLSDVEGM
+663 ATVAQLADVEGM
-675 NERAAEAVYE
+675 NERAAESVYE
-685 FFHNSR
+685 FFHSVVYKTDTN
-691 E
+691 

>member
-1 MSQDN
+1 
-6 MNEIDRNETNMNEIN
+6 
-21 QNEADRNAENMDQED
+21 
-36 FLVRKEQILNH
+36 
-47 NSAKNF
+47 
-53 KEFNIENELKKLPAK
+53 
-68 PGVYL
+68 
-73 MHDSSDEIIYVGK
+73 
-86 AIKLCNRVR
+86 
-95 QYFQRSKKPSAKIEQ
+95 
-110 MVSHVAYF
+110 
-118 EYIVTDSEMEA
+118 
-129 LILECNLIKKHRP
+129 
-142 RYNTMLMDD
+142 
-151 KAYPYIRITVD
+151 
-162 EDFPRVMLAHK
+162 
-173 QVRDKSRYFGPY
+173 
-185 PSGLAVKDTLELVH
+185 
-199 KLFGIRTC
+199 
-207 NRILPRDQG
+207 
-216 KERPCLNYHI
+216 
-226 GQCKGPCQGYI
+226 
-237 TKEEYGK
+237 
-244 QIDHVISLLNG
+244 
-255 NYMQLR
+255 
-261 KELEEKMKAA
+261 MKAA
-271 AAELEFEAAAKYRD
+271 AAELEFETAAKYRD
-285 LAEGITKIA
+285 LAESITKIA

-305 NDRDVIASAIEGND
+305 NDRDVIASAIEGAD

-341 VAGGDTEADVLSSFI
+341 VAGGDTEADVLSSFV

-377 DMEIIGDWLSKK
+377 DMEVIGSWLTKK
-389 RGKKVELLVP
+389 RGKKVEILVP

-423 DRIKREEERTTGALR
+423 DRIKREEERTTGALK

-444 NLPHIYRMEAY
+444 NLTHIDRIEAY

-483 KFKIRTVQGPNDYAS
+483 KFRIKSVQGPNDYAS

-509 AIKSSENSHNTNSL
+509 AKAVSEN
-523 EQKVTSSQ
+523 TS
-531 LQSQENII
+531 
-539 TADSFSRLPDVI
+539 DSFLRLPDVI

-566 LDKLGL
+566 LEKLEM

-654 FGDIYAIRE
+654 FGDINAIRE
-663 ATVAQLSDVEGM
+663 ATVAQLADAEGM
-675 NERAAEAVYE
+675 NERAAESVYE
-685 FFHNSR
+685 FFHSVVYKTDTN
-691 E
+691 

>member
-1 MSQDN
+1 M
-6 MNEIDRNETNMNEIN
+6 
-21 QNEADRNAENMDQED
+21 
-36 FLVRKEQILNH
+36 
-47 NSAKNF
+47 
-53 KEFNIENELKKLPAK
+53 
-68 PGVYL
+68 
-73 MHDSSDEIIYVGK
+73 
-86 AIKLCNRVR
+86 
-95 QYFQRSKKPSAKIEQ
+95 QY
-110 MVSHVAYF
+110 
-118 EYIVTDSEMEA
+118 
-129 LILECNLIKKHRP
+129 
-142 RYNTMLMDD
+142 
-151 KAYPYIRITVD
+151 
-162 EDFPRVMLAHK
+162 
-173 QVRDKSRYFGPY
+173 
-185 PSGLAVKDTLELVH
+185 
-199 KLFGIRTC
+199 
-207 NRILPRDQG
+207 
-216 KERPCLNYHI
+216 
-226 GQCKGPCQGYI
+226 
-237 TKEEYGK
+237 
-244 QIDHVISLLNG
+244 
-255 NYMQLR
+255 
-261 KELEEKMKAA
+261 
-271 AAELEFEAAAKYRD
+271 
-285 LAEGITKIA
+285 

-305 NDRDVIASAIEGND
+305 NDRDVIASAIEGAD

-341 VAGGDTEADVLSSFI
+341 VAGGDTEADVLSSFV

-377 DMEIIGDWLSKK
+377 DMEVIGSWLTKK
-389 RGKKVELLVP
+389 RGKKVEILVP

-423 DRIKREEERTTGALR
+423 DRIKREEERTTGALK

-444 NLPHIYRMEAY
+444 NLTHINRIEAY

-483 KFKIRTVQGPNDYAS
+483 KFRIKSVQGPNDYAS

-509 AIKSSENSHNTNSL
+509 AKTGSES
-523 EQKVTSSQ
+523 TS
-531 LQSQENII
+531 
-539 TADSFSRLPDVI
+539 DSFVRLPDVI

-566 LDKLGL
+566 LGKLEM

-585 RTRGLYYN
+585 HTRGLYYN

-654 FGDIYAIRE
+654 FGDINEIRE
-663 ATVAQLSDVEGM
+663 ATVAQLADVEGM
-675 NERAAEAVYE
+675 NERAAESVYE
-685 FFHNSR
+685 FFHSVVYKTDTN
-691 E
+691 

>member
-1 MSQDN
+1 MEQD
-6 MNEIDRNETNMNEIN
+6 
-21 QNEADRNAENMDQED
+21 D
-36 FLVRKEQILNH
+36 FLARKEQILNR

-73 MHDSSDEIIYVGK
+73 MHDASDEIIYVGK

-110 MVSHVAYF
+110 MVSHVSYF

-207 NRILPRDQG
+207 NRVLPRDQG

-226 GQCKGPCQGYI
+226 GQCMGPCQGYV

-244 QIDHVISLLNG
+244 QIDRVISLLNG
-255 NYMQLR
+255 NYVQLR
-261 KELEEKMKAA
+261 KELEEKMK
-271 AAELEFEAAAKYRD
+271 ELEFETAAKYRD
-285 LAEGITKIA
+285 LAESITKIA

-305 NDRDVIASAIEGND
+305 NDRDVIASAIEGAD

-341 VAGGDTEADVLSSFI
+341 VAGGDTEADVLSSFV

-377 DMEIIGDWLSKK
+377 DMEVIGSWLTKK
-389 RGKKVELLVP
+389 RGKKVEILVP

-423 DRIKREEERTTGALR
+423 DRIKREEERTTGALK

-444 NLPHIYRMEAY
+444 NLTHINRIEAY

-483 KFKIRTVQGPNDYAS
+483 KFRIKSVQGPNDYAS

-509 AIKSSENSHNTNSL
+509 AKTGSES
-523 EQKVTSSQ
+523 TS
-531 LQSQENII
+531 
-539 TADSFSRLPDVI
+539 DSFVRLPDVI

-566 LDKLGL
+566 LGKLEM

-585 RTRGLYYN
+585 HTRGLYYN

-654 FGDIYAIRE
+654 FGDINEIRE
-663 ATVAQLSDVEGM
+663 ATVAQLADVEGM
-675 NERAAEAVYE
+675 NERAAESVYE
-685 FFHNSR
+685 FFHSVVYKTDTN
-691 E
+691 

>member
-1 MSQDN
+1 M
-6 MNEIDRNETNMNEIN
+6 
-21 QNEADRNAENMDQED
+21 
-36 FLVRKEQILNH
+36 
-47 NSAKNF
+47 
-53 KEFNIENELKKLPAK
+53 
-68 PGVYL
+68 
-73 MHDSSDEIIYVGK
+73 
-86 AIKLCNRVR
+86 
-95 QYFQRSKKPSAKIEQ
+95 
-110 MVSHVAYF
+110 
-118 EYIVTDSEMEA
+118 
-129 LILECNLIKKHRP
+129 
-142 RYNTMLMDD
+142 
-151 KAYPYIRITVD
+151 
-162 EDFPRVMLAHK
+162 
-173 QVRDKSRYFGPY
+173 
-185 PSGLAVKDTLELVH
+185 
-199 KLFGIRTC
+199 
-207 NRILPRDQG
+207 
-216 KERPCLNYHI
+216 NYHI
-226 GQCKGPCQGYI
+226 GQCMGPCQGYV

-244 QIDHVISLLNG
+244 QIDRVISLLNG
-255 NYMQLR
+255 NYVQLR

-271 AAELEFEAAAKYRD
+271 AAELEFETAAKYRD
-285 LAEGITKIA
+285 LAESITKIA

-305 NDRDVIASAIEGND
+305 NDRDVIASAIEGAD

-341 VAGGDTEADVLSSFI
+341 VAGGDTEADVLSSFV

-377 DMEIIGDWLSKK
+377 DMEVIGSWLTKK
-389 RGKKVELLVP
+389 RGKKVEILVP

-423 DRIKREEERTTGALR
+423 DRIKREEERTTGALK

-444 NLPHIYRMEAY
+444 NLTHIDRIEAY

-483 KFKIRTVQGPNDYAS
+483 KFRIKSVQGPNDYAS

-509 AIKSSENSHNTNSL
+509 AKTGSES
-523 EQKVTSSQ
+523 TS
-531 LQSQENII
+531 
-539 TADSFSRLPDVI
+539 DSFLRLPDVI

-566 LDKLGL
+566 LGKLEM

-585 RTRGLYYN
+585 HTRGLYYN

-640 PGIGPKRRLALMRQ
+640 SGIGPKRRLALMRQ
-654 FGDIYAIRE
+654 FGDINAIRE
-663 ATVAQLSDVEGM
+663 ATVAQLADVEGM
-675 NERAAEAVYE
+675 NERAAESVYE
-685 FFHNSR
+685 FFHSVVYKTDTN
-691 E
+691 

>member
-1 MSQDN
+1 
-6 MNEIDRNETNMNEIN
+6 
-21 QNEADRNAENMDQED
+21 
-36 FLVRKEQILNH
+36 
-47 NSAKNF
+47 
-53 KEFNIENELKKLPAK
+53 
-68 PGVYL
+68 
-73 MHDSSDEIIYVGK
+73 
-86 AIKLCNRVR
+86 
-95 QYFQRSKKPSAKIEQ
+95 
-110 MVSHVAYF
+110 
-118 EYIVTDSEMEA
+118 
-129 LILECNLIKKHRP
+129 
-142 RYNTMLMDD
+142 
-151 KAYPYIRITVD
+151 
-162 EDFPRVMLAHK
+162 
-173 QVRDKSRYFGPY
+173 
-185 PSGLAVKDTLELVH
+185 
-199 KLFGIRTC
+199 
-207 NRILPRDQG
+207 
-216 KERPCLNYHI
+216 
-226 GQCKGPCQGYI
+226 
-237 TKEEYGK
+237 
-244 QIDHVISLLNG
+244 
-255 NYMQLR
+255 
-261 KELEEKMKAA
+261 MKAA
-271 AAELEFEAAAKYRD
+271 AAELEFETAAKYRD
-285 LAEGITKIA
+285 LAESITKIA

-305 NDRDVIASAIEGND
+305 NDRDVIASAIEGAD

-341 VAGGDTEADVLSSFI
+341 VAGGDTEADVLSSFV

-377 DMEIIGDWLSKK
+377 DMEVIGSWLTKK
-389 RGKKVELLVP
+389 RGKKVEILVP

-423 DRIKREEERTTGALR
+423 DRIKREEERTTGALK

-444 NLPHIYRMEAY
+444 NLTHIDRIEAY

-483 KFKIRTVQGPNDYAS
+483 KFRIKSVQGPNDYAS

-509 AIKSSENSHNTNSL
+509 AKTGSES
-523 EQKVTSSQ
+523 TS
-531 LQSQENII
+531 
-539 TADSFSRLPDVI
+539 DSFLRLPDVI

-566 LDKLGL
+566 LGKLEM

-585 RTRGLYYN
+585 HTRGLYYN

-654 FGDIYAIRE
+654 FGDINEIRV
-663 ATVAQLSDVEGM
+663 ATVAQLADVEGM
-675 NERAAEAVYE
+675 NERAAESVYE
-685 FFHNSR
+685 FFHSVVYKTDTN
-691 E
+691 

>member
-1 MSQDN
+1 MEQD
-6 MNEIDRNETNMNEIN
+6 
-21 QNEADRNAENMDQED
+21 D
-36 FLVRKEQILNH
+36 FLVRKEQILNR

-73 MHDSSDEIIYVGK
+73 MHDASDEIIYVGK

-110 MVSHVAYF
+110 MVSHVSYF

-207 NRILPRDQG
+207 NRVLPRDQG

-226 GQCKGPCQGYI
+226 GQCMGPCQGYV

-244 QIDHVISLLNG
+244 QIDRVISLLNG
-255 NYMQLR
+255 NYVQLR

-271 AAELEFEAAAKYRD
+271 AAELEFETAAKYRD
-285 LAEGITKIA
+285 LAESITKIA

-305 NDRDVIASAIEGND
+305 NDRDVIASAIEGAD

-341 VAGGDTEADVLSSFI
+341 VAGGDTEADVLSSFV

-377 DMEIIGDWLSKK
+377 DMEVIGSWLTKK
-389 RGKKVELLVP
+389 RGKKVEILVP

-423 DRIKREEERTTGALR
+423 DRIKREEERTTGALK

-444 NLPHIYRMEAY
+444 NLTHINRIEAY

-483 KFKIRTVQGPNDYAS
+483 KFRIKSVQGPNDYAS

-509 AIKSSENSHNTNSL
+509 AKTGSERS
-523 EQKVTSSQ
+523 
-531 LQSQENII
+531 
-539 TADSFSRLPDVI
+539 DSFVRLPDVI

-566 LDKLGL
+566 LGKLEM

-585 RTRGLYYN
+585 HTRGLYYN

-654 FGDIYAIRE
+654 FGDINEIRE
-663 ATVAQLSDVEGM
+663 ATVAQLADVEGM
-675 NERAAEAVYE
+675 NERAAESVYE
-685 FFHNSR
+685 FFHSVVYKTDTN
-691 E
+691 